1 MFAGTTELAE
11 NKLLLLYIFNRIN
24 MPMSNS
30 HITQIVLENNLL
42 NYFGLQQYLSEL
54 IDAGLLIESV
64 DGKKHMLS
72 LSEKGSNSLELFVSR
87 IPEKKKSVVDTYFI
101 ENIDLIKK
109 EISVF
114 SEYILEGKQPMV
126 HLALKSNSTTMIEIK
141 IPAEDN
147 SEVQEISQQWKEN
160 YEEIYAKI
168 MNLFNK

>member
-11 NKLLLLYIFNRIN
+11 NKLLILYIFSRIN

-30 HITQIVLENNLL
+30 HITQIILENNLL

-54 IDAGLLIESV
+54 IDSGLLFDSI

-72 LSEKGSNSLELFVSR
+72 LSEKGSNSLELFISR
-87 IPEKKKSVVDTYFI
+87 IPDKKKKIIDTYFI
-101 ENIDLIKK
+101 ENIDLIKRD
-109 EISVF
+109 ISVV
-114 SEYILEGKQPMV
+114 SEYVLEGKKPMV
-126 HLALKSNSTTMIEIK
+126 RLALKSNTTTMIEIK

-147 SEVQEISQQWKEN
+147 SEVQEISQHWKEN

-168 MNLFNK
+168 MNLFNR